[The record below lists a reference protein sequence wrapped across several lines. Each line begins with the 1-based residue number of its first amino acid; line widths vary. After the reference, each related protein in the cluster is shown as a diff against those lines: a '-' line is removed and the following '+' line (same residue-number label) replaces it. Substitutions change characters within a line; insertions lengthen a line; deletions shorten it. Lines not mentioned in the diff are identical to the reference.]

1 MSFKCPFCSRIFS
14 RRTAYTQHKNICI
27 LTAESSEEY
36 SENEEINFKKKLN
49 FSESSKSSKK
59 IILESTSKQI
69 LKSTS
74 EYCINFENTFE
85 VSNII
90 LIFLNKIKVFQNS
103 FKYL

>member
-36 SENEEINFKKKLN
+36 SGNEEIKYNLLN

-59 IILESTSKQI
+59 SKLERNSERILESTPEPSV
-69 LKSTS
+69 
-74 EYCINFENTFE
+74 NFENTFE

-90 LIFLNKIKVFQNS
+90 LIIFNKGKVFRNT
-103 FKYL
+103 FYYL